1 MKSFPLLNDFVFRNQ
16 MVINRAF
23 EPLLKENGLDDFDAI
38 MKFDKGEVVKQKSK
52 YRSTIHFYLT
62 DKERKVSVY
71 LKRYRFS
78 LLSQFVKNCLFFFRT
93 YSAIHEW
100 RNILKFNESNLPT
113 MTPIA
118 VGMRRRISLWNE
130 SFLLTQGIPHA
141 KILEQQLEDYFYP
154 PLDRIRLQQKRLLIT
169 KLAALTKRMHGEGFK
184 HQDFY
189 LCHILLNFSV
199 PDDPLLY
206 IADLHR
212 VRRKKKNKRRWQIK
226 DLAALNYSAPQKL
239 ISRTDR
245 LRFMKHYDP
254 VLAKDSLFLK
264 KIIEKTAQIR
274 NHEEKPR
281 GSRRNFFFRT

>member
-1 MKSFPLLNDFVFRNQ
+1 MKSLPPPSNFVFRNH
-16 MVINRAF
+16 MIINREF
-23 EPLLKENGLDDFDAI
+23 EPLLKENGLDDFDAM

-62 DKERKVSVY
+62 EKERRVSVY

-78 LLSQFVKNCLFFFRT
+78 LISEFVKNCFFFFRT

-100 RNILKFNESNLPT
+100 RNIIEFNASNLPT

-118 VGMRRRISLWNE
+118 VGIRRRIPLWNE
-130 SFLLTQGIPHA
+130 SFLLTKGIPHT
-141 KILEQQLEDYFYP
+141 KTLEHEIENSFSP
-154 PLDRIRLQQKRLLIT
+154 PLDRIRVQQKRVLIN
-169 KLAALTKRMHGEGFK
+169 KLATLTQRMHGEGFK

-189 LCHILLNFSV
+189 LCHILVNSSV

-206 IADLHR
+206 VADLHR
-212 VRRKKKNKRRWQIK
+212 VRRKKNNKKSWQIK
-226 DLAALNYSAPQKL
+226 DLAALNYSASQKL

-254 VLAKDSLFLK
+254 ILANDRLFLK
-264 KIIEKTAQIR
+264 KIMKKTAQIR
-274 NHEEKPR
+274 SHETKKT
-281 GSRRNFFFRT
+281 GK

>member
-1 MKSFPLLNDFVFRNQ
+1 
-16 MVINRAF
+16 MVINREF
-23 EPLLKENGLDDFDAI
+23 ELLLKENGLDDFDAM

-62 DKERKVSVY
+62 EKEHRVSVY

-78 LLSQFVKNCLFFFRT
+78 LIFEFVKNCFFFFRT

-100 RNILKFNESNLPT
+100 RNILEFNASNLPT

-118 VGMRRRISLWNE
+118 VGIRRRIPLWNE
-130 SFLLTQGIPHA
+130 SFLLTQGITHT
-141 KILEQQLEDYFYP
+141 KTLEQELENYPP
-154 PLDRIRLQQKRLLIT
+154 PLDRIRVQQKRVLIA
-169 KLAALTKRMHGEGFK
+169 KLATLTQRMHGEGFK

-189 LCHILLNFSV
+189 LCHILINSIV

-206 IADLHR
+206 VADLHR
-212 VRRKKKNKRRWQIK
+212 VRRKKKNKKSWQIK
-226 DLAALNYSAPQKL
+226 DLAALNYSASQKL

-254 VLAKDSLFLK
+254 VLADDPLFLK
-264 KIIEKTAQIR
+264 KIIKKTAQIR
-274 NHEEKPR
+274 SHEEKR
-281 GSRRNFFFRT
+281 

>member
-1 MKSFPLLNDFVFRNQ
+1 MKSLSFPSDFVFRNH
-16 MVINRAF
+16 MVINREF

-62 DKERKVSVY
+62 DKERRVSVY

-78 LLSQFVKNCLFFFRT
+78 LISEFVKNCFFFFRT

-100 RNILKFNESNLPT
+100 RNILEFNASNLST

-118 VGMRRRISLWNE
+118 VGIRRRILLWNE
-130 SFLLTQGIPHA
+130 SFLLTQGIPHT
-141 KILEQQLEDYFYP
+141 KTLEQKLEDYFYP
-154 PLDRIRLQQKRLLIT
+154 PLDRIRVQQKRLLIA
-169 KLAALTKRMHGEGFK
+169 KLATLTQRMHGEGFK

-189 LCHILLNFSV
+189 LCHILINFSI

-206 IADLHR
+206 VADLHR
-212 VRRKKKNKRRWQIK
+212 VRRKKKNKKGWQIK
-226 DLAALNYSAPQKL
+226 DLAALNYSASQKL

-245 LRFMKHYDP
+245 LRFMKHYSPILANDP
-254 VLAKDSLFLK
+254 LFLK
-264 KIIEKTAQIR
+264 KIIKKTAQIR
-274 NHEEKPR
+274 SHEEKKE
-281 GSRRNFFFRT
+281 RT